1 MHIKQ
6 VIFVDNMKELE
17 DIAEHCDFAYCTH
30 CSYCGICIDR
40 MGMWAYEENIANT
53 PDSLYLKI
61 NEGD

>member
-1 MHIKQ
+1 
-6 VIFVDNMKELE
+6 MKELE

-30 CSYCGICIDR
+30 CRYCGICIDR
-40 MGMWAYEENIANT
+40 MGMWAYEENIAST